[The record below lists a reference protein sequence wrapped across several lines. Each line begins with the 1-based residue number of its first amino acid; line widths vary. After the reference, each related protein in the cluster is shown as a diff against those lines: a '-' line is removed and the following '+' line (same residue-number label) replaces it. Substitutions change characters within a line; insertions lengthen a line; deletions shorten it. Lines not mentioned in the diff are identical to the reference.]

1 MNSTGRSCRITEL
14 FFVPCPNGRCFFSSK
29 HGLPRLSHP
38 WFEERDKKSIYPNP
52 MSRRKVLCFHSLW
65 NQCVGKLLHRYKP
78 HVYHCPDFHAC
89 IAPWYALQNQDP
101 ADPAQLRML
110 LVLHNAEYQG
120 SVSTDMIR
128 ERQCEKVARI
138 FNMSEDFIFAH
149 LTAEGRVNML
159 KAGVDF
165 LLAYQERG
173 ADVQRFMSVPTSL
186 SFSCSMILFHRNL
199 FLQFGS
205 KLATSDS
212 WLKVRPTLRFY
223 QTSHACYT
231 YYTLILLMEY
241 GTLQVISVGRDAAA
255 PFFLP

>member
-1 MNSTGRSCRITEL
+1 M
-14 FFVPCPNGRCFFSSK
+14 FFLEQ
-29 HGLPRLSHP
+29 GLPRLSHP

-52 MSRRKVLCFHSLW
+52 MSKRKVLCFYSLW

-89 IAPWYALQNQDP
+89 IAPWYALQHQDP

-128 ERQCEKVARI
+128 QRQCEKVARI
-138 FNMSEDFIFAH
+138 FNMSEDFILAH
-149 LTAEGRVNML
+149 LTAEGRFNML

-173 ADVQRFMSVPTSL
+173 ADMKWYAEFHECTYQPIIFLFNDDVSSQFVLGGQAYIATLPNLSCLFSGHFADWILYTS
-186 SFSCSMILFHRNL
+186 SCFCRKRCGCPPS
-199 FLQFGS
+199 
-205 KLATSDS
+205 S
-212 WLKVRPTLRFY
+212 W
-223 QTSHACYT
+223 AN
-231 YYTLILLMEY
+231 
-241 GTLQVISVGRDAAA
+241 
-255 PFFLP
+255 